1 MHWSDMFDLGKPW
14 WELVVR
20 ATIIY
25 LALIFFVRL
34 TGKRQI
40 GQLSPFDLILLLIL
54 SEGVQNAM
62 VDDESSITGG
72 LIVASTLLGLNYLVS
87 LITFKSRKAEEVIE
101 GKPEIL
107 VLHGKLIKD
116 VANAARIT
124 QTELES
130 ALRETG
136 IFKLEDV
143 KLAILEN
150 NGSVTVESYDNKP
163 REIQPKFR
171 KYK

>member
-1 MHWSDMFDLGKPW
+1 MFELGKPW

-20 ATIIY
+20 AAIIY
-25 LALIFFVRL
+25 FALIFFVRL

-62 VDDESSITGG
+62 IDDESSITGG
-72 LIVASTLLGLNYLVS
+72 LIVAATLLGLNYLVGFV
-87 LITFKSRKAEEVIE
+87 TFKSKKAEEVIE

-124 QTELES
+124 QSELES
-130 ALRETG
+130 ALRESG
-136 IFKLEDV
+136 IFKIEDV

-163 REIQPKFR
+163 HSLQARFKSYR
-171 KYK
+171 

>member
-1 MHWSDMFDLGKPW
+1 MFDLGKPW
-14 WELVVR
+14 WELVIR

-25 LALIFFVRL
+25 CALIFFVRL

-62 VDDESSITGG
+62 IDDESSITGG

-87 LITFKSRKAEEVIE
+87 LVTFKSRKAEELIE

-107 VLHGKLIKD
+107 VLHGKLIKE

-136 IFKLEDV
+136 IFKIEDV

-163 REIQPKFR
+163 HEIQPKFR

>member
-1 MHWSDMFDLGKPW
+1 MFDLGHPW

-25 LALIFFVRL
+25 FALIFIVRL

-62 VDDESSITGG
+62 VDDESSVTGG
-72 LIVASTLLGLNYLVS
+72 LIVAATLLGLNYLVGF
-87 LITFKSRKAEEVIE
+87 ITFKSRRAEEVIE

-116 VANAARIT
+116 VANSARIT

-130 ALRETG
+130 ALRESG
-136 IFKLEDV
+136 IFKIEDV
-143 KLAILEN
+143 KIAILEN

-163 REIQPKFR
+163 HALQARFKNYR
-171 KYK
+171 